1 MCLQFGNPNMLR
13 IGPALAEVHV
23 CMFASGSE
31 NICIVQTTVIF
42 FYEFQVDFE
51 DTDLIITEPMY
62 NFTTVQESMAE
73 ILFEEYSFNS
83 VFKCNCE
90 CSSRVKD
97 YVSLLVWPS

>member
-1 MCLQFGNPNMLR
+1 MYIF
-13 IGPALAEVHV
+13 
-23 CMFASGSE
+23 
-31 NICIVQTTVIF
+31 VI
-42 FYEFQVDFE
+42 QVDFE

-90 CSSRVKD
+90 STNQ
-97 YVSLLVWPS
+97 

>member
-1 MCLQFGNPNMLR
+1 M
-13 IGPALAEVHV
+13 HV
-23 CMFASGSE
+23 CLPQTQ

-90 CSSRVKD
+90 CSSRVKY
-97 YVSLLVWPS
+97 YVSVLVWPSQVGYVILFAYHIGHPNYTT